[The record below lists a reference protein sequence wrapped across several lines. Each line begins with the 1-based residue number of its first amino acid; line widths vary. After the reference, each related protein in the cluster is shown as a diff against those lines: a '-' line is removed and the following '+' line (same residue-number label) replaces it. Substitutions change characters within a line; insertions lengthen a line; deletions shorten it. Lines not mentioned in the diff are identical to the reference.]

1 MKFVVSALLFA
12 LALLFGVPTVGS
24 AHALY
29 HHGRHHHYRHWH
41 YAGRRHYEHHVARG
55 HARRARYAA
64 RDEHRHVGGLVH
76 EDTAAGNITVAA
88 GAAAKFKDLIAA
100 LVAKGF
106 RGDVGCYAASGHIAH
121 SLHHTGNACDFA
133 QTEKNRTVAI
143 MYHSGALIRSFGLR
157 DGCSFGDCGHV
168 DTGTAFA
175 DRGRHSVQH
184 RYARSE
190 RRHVRRERVPARTAA
205 ASALPADMPAMSTP
219 SAIAAISVFPMAIV
233 TTSRIAS
240 LTTNAAVTAAMTA
253 GPTRVSRRR
262 QNEKIACRCSAFA
275 DPFSQRRT
283 PMQGPQ
289 SDGLIRAD
297 FLLARRAKESG
308 GAKTATESN
317 GSTHQ

>member
-1 MKFVVSALLFA
+1 MLQVFDVTRGDVLMKFVVSVLLFA

-41 YAGRRHYEHHVARG
+41 HAGRQHYEHHVARG
-55 HARRARYAA
+55 HGRRARYAA

-143 MYHSGALIRSFGLR
+143 MCHSGALIRSFGLR

-175 DRGRHSVQH
+175 DRGRHSVRH

-190 RRHVRRERVPARTAA
+190 RRHVRRERV
-205 ASALPADMPAMSTP
+205 
-219 SAIAAISVFPMAIV
+219 
-233 TTSRIAS
+233 
-240 LTTNAAVTAAMTA
+240 A
-253 GPTRVSRRR
+253 GGYAGY
-262 QNEKIACRCSAFA
+262 EHAFGHR
-275 DPFSQRRT
+275 DYERF
-283 PMQGPQ
+283 
-289 SDGLIRAD
+289 SDGDRDYQPYRVAYNERGGY
-297 FLLARRAKESG
+297 RRNDRWSHESEPQ
-308 GAKTATESN
+308 TSE
-317 GSTHQ
+317 

>member
-1 MKFVVSALLFA
+1 MKFVVSALPFA

-24 AHALY
+24 AHALD
-29 HHGRHHHYRHWH
+29 HHARHHHYRHWH
-41 YAGRRHYEHHVARG
+41 YAGRQHYEHHAARG
-55 HARRARYAA
+55 HGRPVRYAT

-168 DTGTAFA
+168 DTGTVFA
-175 DRGRHSVQH
+175 DRGQHSVQH

-190 RRHVRRERVPARTAA
+190 RRHVRRERV
-205 ASALPADMPAMSTP
+205 
-219 SAIAAISVFPMAIV
+219 
-233 TTSRIAS
+233 
-240 LTTNAAVTAAMTA
+240 A
-253 GPTRVSRRR
+253 GAYRRR
-262 QNEKIACRCSAFA
+262 EHVAGGYAGYEHAFGHRGYER
-275 DPFSQRRT
+275 F
-283 PMQGPQ
+283 
-289 SDGLIRAD
+289 SDGDRDYQPYRVAYNERGGY
-297 FLLARRAKESG
+297 RRSDRWSYESERQ
-308 GAKTATESN
+308 TPE
-317 GSTHQ
+317 